1 MLHLHHV
8 QRSFGA
14 LRAVA
19 GVSFDVGAGEVLGL
33 LGPNG
38 AGKST
43 TINMIAG
50 LLQPDA
56 GEIRIADL
64 GSPMDRRVRMRI
76 GLAPQRLAVYEELT
90 AEQNLRFFGSLFGL
104 RGGDLRDRAAQQLKF
119 TQLTDRAGSR
129 VKTFSGG
136 MKRRLNLGCALVHN
150 PKLVLLDEPTA
161 GVDPQSRNAIYDMV
175 ESLRD
180 LGAAILYST
189 HYMEEAQRLCSR
201 VAIMDHG
208 KILAIDSVP
217 KLIDAHGGK
226 PIANVVRVDGAKE
239 RIEVTDFA
247 QDMTTM
253 LAGAAIAEVRI
264 NQPSLESVFLSL
276 TGKELRD

>member
-1 MLHLHHV
+1 
-8 QRSFGA
+8 
-14 LRAVA
+14 
-19 GVSFDVGAGEVLGL
+19 
-33 LGPNG
+33 
-38 AGKST
+38 
-43 TINMIAG
+43 
-50 LLQPDA
+50 
-56 GEIRIADL
+56 
-64 GSPMDRRVRMRI
+64 
-76 GLAPQRLAVYEELT
+76 
-90 AEQNLRFFGSLFGL
+90 
-104 RGGDLRDRAAQQLKF
+104 
-119 TQLTDRAGSR
+119 
-129 VKTFSGG
+129 
-136 MKRRLNLGCALVHN
+136 
-150 PKLVLLDEPTA
+150 
-161 GVDPQSRNAIYDMV
+161 MV